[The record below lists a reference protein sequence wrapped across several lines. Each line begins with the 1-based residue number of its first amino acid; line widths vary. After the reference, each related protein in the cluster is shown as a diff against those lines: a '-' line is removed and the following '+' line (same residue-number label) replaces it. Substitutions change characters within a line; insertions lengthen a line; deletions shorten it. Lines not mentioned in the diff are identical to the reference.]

1 MAVAIRGL
9 PWVVHRDATIQ
20 VDVELWSVGTSDLP
34 AGGEGPL
41 NDLRGYVRI
50 EFPEDVGFPVFD
62 TGMRGLGSC
71 QQNVVPLNCYPG
83 KPYHSGEYFRIDARW
98 NAGNRA
104 RNSIRATAG
113 LEGAM
118 ARRIIES
125 NTANYTITVSTR

>member
-50 EFPEDVGFPVFD
+50 EFPR
-62 TGMRGLGSC
+62 TLAS
-71 QQNVVPLNCYPG
+71 L
-83 KPYHSGEYFRIDARW
+83 S
-98 NAGNRA
+98 
-104 RNSIRATAG
+104 
-113 LEGAM
+113 
-118 ARRIIES
+118 
-125 NTANYTITVSTR
+125 STRG